1 MIEKRLL
8 DRITQLK
15 SELDSLRPLPEAIIV
30 KLKDQINL
38 EWIYNSNAIEG
49 STLTLRETQLILEHG
64 LTIGGKSLRE
74 HFEVINHRE
83 AINYVERL
91 VERDSPITAH
101 DIRQIHQLVLA
112 KIEDASAGQYRQVAV
127 RIAGAGHIPPE
138 SWQVPSLVDDLIQ
151 WLSSHEALAIHA
163 IARAAIA
170 HHKFVEIHPFI
181 DGNGRTGRLL
191 LNLLLFKDGYP
202 PAVIEKANRKQ
213 YYKVLSEAD
222 ADHPKNLVNFVAR
235 ACERSLRLSVEA
247 SRVVTK
253 KPVLVE
259 QWISL
264 AEATQSAPYSQEYLS
279 LLARLGKLK
288 AKKHGRNWVTTRAA
302 IQEYLASKQNRFS

>member
-15 SELDSLRPLPEAIIV
+15 SELDSLRPLPEAVSI

-91 VERDSPITAH
+91 VERDSPITAY

-112 KIEDASAGQYRQVAV
+112 KIDDASAGQYRQVAV

-138 SWQVPSLVDDLIQ
+138 SWQVPSLVDDLIR
-151 WLSSHEALAIHA
+151 WLSSREALAVHA

-235 ACERSLRLSVEA
+235 ACEHSLRLSVEA

-253 KPVLVE
+253 KPSLAE

-288 AKKHGRNWVTTRAA
+288 AKKRGRNWVTTRAA
-302 IQEYLASKQNRFS
+302 IQEYLESKRNS

>member
-15 SELDSLRPLPEAIIV
+15 SELDSLRPLPEAV
-30 KLKDQINL
+30 TLKLKDQINL

-91 VERDSPITAH
+91 VERDSPITAY

-112 KIEDASAGQYRQVAV
+112 KIDDASAGQYRQVAV

-138 SWQVPSLVDDLIQ
+138 SWQVPSLVDDLIR
-151 WLSSHEALAIHA
+151 WLSSREALAVHA

-235 ACERSLRLSVEA
+235 ACEHSLRLSVEA

-253 KPVLVE
+253 KPSLAE

-288 AKKHGRNWVTTRAA
+288 AKKRGRNWVTTRAA
-302 IQEYLASKQNRFS
+302 IQEYLESKRNS

>member
-1 MIEKRLL
+1 M
-8 DRITQLK
+8 
-15 SELDSLRPLPEAIIV
+15 
-30 KLKDQINL
+30 
-38 EWIYNSNAIEG
+38 
-49 STLTLRETQLILEHG
+49 
-64 LTIGGKSLRE
+64 
-74 HFEVINHRE
+74 
-83 AINYVERL
+83 
-91 VERDSPITAH
+91 
-101 DIRQIHQLVLA
+101 LA
-112 KIEDASAGQYRQVAV
+112 KIDDASAGQYRQVAV

-138 SWQVPSLVDDLIQ
+138 SWQVPSLVDDLIR
-151 WLSSHEALAIHA
+151 WLSSREALAVHA
-163 IARAAIA
+163 IARAATA

-202 PAVIEKANRKQ
+202 PAVIEKTNRKQ

-253 KPVLVE
+253 KPLLVE

-288 AKKHGRNWVTTRAA
+288 AKKRGRNWVTTRAA

>member
-1 MIEKRLL
+1 M
-8 DRITQLK
+8 
-15 SELDSLRPLPEAIIV
+15 
-30 KLKDQINL
+30 
-38 EWIYNSNAIEG
+38 
-49 STLTLRETQLILEHG
+49 
-64 LTIGGKSLRE
+64 
-74 HFEVINHRE
+74 
-83 AINYVERL
+83 
-91 VERDSPITAH
+91 
-101 DIRQIHQLVLA
+101 LA
-112 KIEDASAGQYRQVAV
+112 KIDDASAGQYRQVAV
-127 RIAGAGHIPPE
+127 RIAGARHIPPE

-151 WLSSHEALAIHA
+151 WLSSREALAIHA

-202 PAVIEKANRKQ
+202 PAVIEKTNRKQ

-253 KPVLVE
+253 KPLLVE

-288 AKKHGRNWVTTRAA
+288 AKKRGRNWVTTRAA

>member
-235 ACERSLRLSVEA
+235 ACEHSLRLSVEA